1 MLLQRG
7 EVIDCDFDRDG
18 RRFHDDQPGDH
29 AISSAATN
37 GLEGM
42 RDMKPNQRLNQFLR
56 LRDATEKRACRKFS
70 ETSVETK
77 GPMVLRSNDFR
88 R

>member
-1 MLLQRG
+1 
-7 EVIDCDFDRDG
+7 
-18 RRFHDDQPGDH
+18 
-29 AISSAATN
+29 
-37 GLEGM
+37 M
-42 RDMKPNQRLNQFLR
+42 RDMKPNQRLDQFLR
-56 LRDATEKRACRKFS
+56 LRDPTEKRACRKFS